1 MPRRNWGYVHIL
13 SIWWEP
19 MASAEGWVSILK
31 LCLGPGLPTATKN
44 DFCPLAVTGILPMP
58 EAWKTGLA
66 LPHSGQAMVSSG
78 PVFSLIQLK
87 DVLSG
92 PCPRFWDPLETLWSI
107 CSHPAAIALT
117 TSLGGGGAK
126 ISQLRAGCPCSLQ
139 IPLLE
144 TSSLCQTRKLFRFG
158 LGTLKD
164 THSQKKHTSVQTNV
178 APFKKYF
185 PRAILWI
192 GTQRGRKVFPS
203 KQQSPTYGQWTF

>member
-1 MPRRNWGYVHIL
+1 
-13 SIWWEP
+13 

-92 PCPRFWDPLETLWSI
+92 PCPRFWNPLETL
-107 CSHPAAIALT
+107 
-117 TSLGGGGAK
+117 
-126 ISQLRAGCPCSLQ
+126 
-139 IPLLE
+139 
-144 TSSLCQTRKLFRFG
+144 
-158 LGTLKD
+158 
-164 THSQKKHTSVQTNV
+164 
-178 APFKKYF
+178 
-185 PRAILWI
+185 
-192 GTQRGRKVFPS
+192 
-203 KQQSPTYGQWTF
+203 